1 MYLIQRYIILN
12 TYRFN
17 ICKIHTPVYEHY
29 TEYSKCLEN
38 TVKELV
44 GEDVSESVIIEHSN
58 DGSGIGAAVLAASQ
72 YLDA

>member
-1 MYLIQRYIILN
+1 MCMAADMSAMHHDSSADLNVVGSKLKNIL
-12 TYRFN
+12 
-17 ICKIHTPVYEHY
+17 E
-29 TEYSKCLEN
+29 CLEN